1 MASQTQVI
9 RKLDTNAI
17 PEREGEGRQTFDLT
31 ALLAEY
37 AMRVRRL
44 RGKTQADI
52 ARDAWLD
59 TSYVSRLLSGQRL
72 NPSRDALILL
82 GCWGLELS
90 VDEMDEL
97 LMAAEFRPLVLPASI
112 R

>member
-1 MASQTQVI
+1 MTSQAQLI
-9 RKLDTNAI
+9 RRIEPDSRRDGAESSN
-17 PEREGEGRQTFDLT
+17 LT
-31 ALLAEY
+31 TLLAKY
-37 AMRVRRL
+37 ALRARRL
-44 RGKTQADI
+44 KGKTQANI

-59 TSYVSRLLSGQRL
+59 NSYVSRLLSGQRA

-90 VDEMDEL
+90 VEEMDEL
-97 LMAAEFRPLVLPASI
+97 LIAAEFRPLVLPASI

>member
-1 MASQTQVI
+1 MASQTQLI
-9 RKLDTNAI
+9 RKLET
-17 PEREGEGRQTFDLT
+17 ERHLEGAETPDLT
-31 ALLAEY
+31 VLLAKY
-37 AMRVRRL
+37 ALRVRRL
-44 RGKTQADI
+44 KGKTQANI

-59 TSYVSRLLSGQRL
+59 NSYVSRLLSGQRL

-97 LMAAEFRPLVLPASI
+97 LIAAEFRPLVLPASI

>member
-1 MASQTQVI
+1 MTSQTQLI
-9 RKLDTNAI
+9 RKIEPDRHRDGAESSNLST
-17 PEREGEGRQTFDLT
+17 
-31 ALLAEY
+31 LLAKY
-37 AMRVRRL
+37 ALRVRRL
-44 RGKTQADI
+44 KGKTQANI

-59 TSYVSRLLSGQRL
+59 NSYVSRLLSGQRA

-90 VDEMDEL
+90 VEEMDEL
-97 LMAAEFRPLVLPASI
+97 LIAAEFRPLVLPASI

>member
-1 MASQTQVI
+1 MASQTQLI
-9 RKLDTNAI
+9 RKLETERR
-17 PEREGEGRQTFDLT
+17 PEGAETPDLT
-31 ALLAEY
+31 VLLAKY
-37 AMRVRRL
+37 ALRVRRL
-44 RGKTQADI
+44 KGKTQANI

-59 TSYVSRLLSGQRL
+59 NSYVSRLLSGQRL

-90 VDEMDEL
+90 VDETDEL
-97 LMAAEFRPLVLPASI
+97 LIAAEFRPLVLPASI